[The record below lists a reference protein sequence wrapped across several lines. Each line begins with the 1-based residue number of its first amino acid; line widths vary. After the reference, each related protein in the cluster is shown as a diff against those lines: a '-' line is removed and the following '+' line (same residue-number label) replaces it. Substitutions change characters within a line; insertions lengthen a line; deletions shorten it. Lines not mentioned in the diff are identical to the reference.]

1 MRQSAI
7 LFQAKGLNFEG
18 AVATPDDAT
27 GPVPGVAICHPHPL
41 FGGSMDNNVV
51 LAVASALVQQGFAT
65 VRFNVRGVGNSQG
78 EHSKGELEHQEVL
91 GALELLK
98 AWPGVNGRKAGL
110 VGYSFGASVIL
121 GSAALQKKARAFALI
136 APPLRSLESTS
147 LETNRRPKLVIAG
160 DRDKLAQPAQIQPVL
175 ETFTY
180 PPTCQIVPGAD
191 HAWLGMES
199 QLAQQVGQF
208 FAEHL
213 M

>member
-7 LFQAKGLNFEG
+7 LFQAKDLNFEG
-18 AVATPDDAT
+18 AMATLDDAT
-27 GPVPGVAICHPHPL
+27 GPVPGVVICHPRPL

-65 VRFNVRGVGNSQG
+65 LRFNFRGVGNSQG
-78 EHSKGELEHQEVL
+78 EHNKGELEHQEVL
-91 GALELLK
+91 GELELLK
-98 AWPGVNGRKAGL
+98 SWPGVNGRKVGL

-136 APPLRSLESTS
+136 APPLRSPEGTPLK
-147 LETNRRPKLVIAG
+147 TNQRPKLVIAG

-175 ETFTY
+175 EIFTY
-180 PPTCQIVPGAD
+180 PSIYQIVPGAD

-199 QLAQQVGQF
+199 RLAQQVCQF